1 MNALEERVKAV
12 FEEVFR
18 VEDPDVNATFSE
30 LGGKSIDAMKLQIE
44 MRKRFGV
51 KVDFRT
57 LYERGSAVAL
67 AAYLTEQG
75 VE

>member
-1 MNALEERVKAV
+1 
-12 FEEVFR
+12 
-18 VEDPDVNATFSE
+18 
-30 LGGKSIDAMKLQIE
+30 MKLQIE

-57 LYERGSAVAL
+57 LYERGSAAAL

>member
-57 LYERGSAVAL
+57 LYERGSAAAL
-67 AAYLTEQG
+67 VAYLTEQG